1 MFEHVWEPGRPHIDL
16 VPQPEQLNEPE
27 LELHKRG
34 QERGG
39 SLLPQFTEV
48 HLMKTWI
55 GIDVSKATLAVCLL
69 PKQQLLACSNDPLG
83 HAQLLGHLQGL
94 DIGNVLLEATG
105 GYERLVM
112 GALAGAGL
120 MVTRINPRRA
130 RAFATA
136 LGKTAK
142 TDPIDAALL
151 ARMAELVQRPV
162 LAPEPDRDELRA
174 LVQRREQLVQQRDD
188 ERRRLHQ
195 TTSPLVREDLLEH
208 IGQLRLRINAASRSI
223 VQARQRLDHALAD
236 RLVAIAGIGEVTA
249 ASLLA
254 YLPELGKLDRRQ
266 IAALVGLA
274 PYNVDSGQH
283 SGKRRI
289 RGGRSPIRRVL
300 YMACWSV
307 IRTQADFKAR
317 YERLRQKGKCAKV
330 AITACMR
337 VLLIR
342 LNAMARDNT
351 EWKYLAA

>member
-1 MFEHVWEPGRPHIDL
+1 MTL
-16 VPQPEQLNEPE
+16 
-27 LELHKRG
+27 
-34 QERGG
+34 
-39 SLLPQFTEV
+39 
-48 HLMKTWI
+48 WI
-55 GIDVSKATLAVCLL
+55 GIDVSKATLAVHVL
-69 PKQQLLACSNDPLG
+69 PTRQLLSVPNTDEG
-83 HAQLLGHLQGL
+83 HASLCATLKEQAV
-94 DIGNVLLEATG
+94 GNVLLEATG
-105 GYERLVM
+105 GYERAVM
-112 GALAGAGL
+112 RALAAAEVP
-120 MVTRINPRRA
+120 VTRINPRRA

-151 ARMAELVQRPV
+151 ARMAELVQMPA

-195 TTSPLVREDLLEH
+195 ATSPRVREDLVEH
-208 IGQLRLRINAASRSI
+208 IGQLRLRINAVSRAI
-223 VQARQRLDHALAD
+223 VLARQRLDHVLAD
-236 RLVAIAGIGEVTA
+236 RLVAIDGIGEVTA

-266 IAALVGLA
+266 IAALAGLA

-317 YERLRQKGKCAKV
+317 YERLRKQGKCAKV

-351 EWKYLAA
+351 EWKYVGA